1 MNSNNSIF
9 NTDMSA
15 SAAEVKPEK
24 PENQEEKISKQVEEK
39 TEGATH
45 VCYKICFD
53 RSSSMSTMPTAPEAL
68 QNFVNLQKEFCVK
81 NKITTDFTI
90 TMFDTVAENITG
102 FYKVELKDIDV
113 IPVAEM
119 KPRGYTRLVDTALEQ
134 IKELE
139 EKIFPDRTED
149 NTGDKDNTGDED
161 KDKQTT
167 KWRGIFVVLTDGED
181 NQSRKSSQ
189 ELKNKIQ
196 ELTERGVQCYFLGAN
211 QNAIRTGNN
220 YGFTEEQSLTYD
232 GAAAMDAM
240 NSASQNIATGLSAGT
255 TAQPGFT
262 QLQREISGGGTVHLY
277 DNSSGRQTATSPQ
290 SASTLAPIHSL
301 YPLGLRPTSPVRQ
314 APLTRQLAG
323 GEDQLF
329 LDTVNYTGVESVIQN
344 LIAGG
349 VKISHTDVE
358 DTQVYTPTSSSDEE
372 GVIPSITPDP
382 ESDFNNPCVTP
393 PPRGPP
399 TSPPPLVRHNTKD
412 EFKNK

>member
-1 MNSNNSIF
+1 MDSTNSIF
-9 NTDMSA
+9 NTDVPA
-15 SAAEVKPEK
+15 SAGEK

-53 RSSSMSTMPTAPEAL
+53 RSSSMVAMPTAPEAL

-81 NKITTDFTI
+81 NNITTEFTI

-102 FYKVELKDIDV
+102 FDKVELKDIDV
-113 IPVAEM
+113 IPVDEM

-134 IKELE
+134 IKEME
-139 EKIFPDRTED
+139 EKIFPDSEED
-149 NTGDKDNTGDED
+149 NNEDKDNTGDDDTD
-161 KDKQTT
+161 KTI
-167 KWRGIFVVLTDGED
+167 WRGIFVILTDGQD
-181 NQSRKSSQ
+181 NQSRKSSL

-232 GAAAMDAM
+232 AAAAMDAM
-240 NSASQNIATGLSAGT
+240 NSASQNITAGLSAGT

-262 QLQREISGGGTVHLY
+262 QLQREISAGGTVHLY
-277 DNSSGRQTATSPQ
+277 NNPLAREKAASPP
-290 SASTLAPIHSL
+290 STSTLAPIRPL
-301 YPLGLRPTSPVRQ
+301 APLGLRPTSPVRQ

-323 GEDQLF
+323 GGDQLF

-349 VKISHTDVE
+349 VKTSHTAVE

-372 GVIPSITPDP
+372 GVVPSITPDP
-382 ESDFNNPCVTP
+382 ESDFNSPCVTP
-393 PPRGPP
+393 PPREQL
-399 TSPPPLVRHNTKD
+399 TSPPPLVRHNTKKD
-412 EFKNK
+412 NFDK